1 MKRISSGR
9 LVWSTRPAR
18 IIGIWLAIL
27 AAPLPV
33 FAADA
38 DSRLD
43 WGGGYSTGVD
53 SRTTTASTAGAG
65 SGSAVSLPL
74 ALQTSSQK
82 LPNRKSWQP
91 VGIVRDA
98 AQCRALAG
106 YATSRADSTAA
117 RQRFAQIVD
126 APTSVIRAEIIGAY
140 SDVPAV
146 CSVMGLVAPNIQ
158 FELRLPTTAWNG
170 KLIHYGCGGACGVI
184 YRPQLEE
191 PLSRG
196 YAVIASDLGHAGV
209 PNNWWF
215 RYANLQGI
223 LDLSYRATHVVT
235 LAAREIVD
243 EFYGEN
249 ARRRYFMGCS
259 TGGVQGMI
267 EAQRYPNDFHAILV
281 GAPAYSSGPFFGT
294 WNRMANLD
302 ANGRGIMDSRKLPMI
317 RKAVL
322 AACDARD
329 GTRDG
334 ILQDPRQCDWDP
346 AALRCSKDEDS
357 ATCLTAG
364 EVAVARKL
372 YAGPSTSTGQ
382 SLAYGLGG
390 MARGSE
396 YEWGG
401 FIGPRGERVD
411 LELESG
417 FGDGAYPPV
426 AANAGKPY
434 DFDRDFQ
441 RGDVLGWARYGMNPD
456 LRRFRDAG
464 GKMILWHGWDD
475 NEVASGASVDYYEM
489 TTRTMGGDRE
499 TRDFFRLFM
508 LPGVAH
514 CRRGPGGDA
523 VDFLSHLEDWDEL
536 GKPPEQ
542 LVTYHLKIEQPYL
555 GLPRPRYPL
564 DPDTVQWIR
573 PVYPYP
579 DTALW
584 SGRGDID
591 SPASWK
597 RAPRPRR

>member
-1 MKRISSGR
+1 MKRI
-9 LVWSTRPAR
+9 VPAR
-18 IIGIWLAIL
+18 LRRPIPFMRSAVVAIATL
-27 AAPLPV
+27 GAYDLLVAAET
-33 FAADA
+33 
-38 DSRLD
+38 DSRID

-53 SRTTTASTAGAG
+53 SRTTTVSTASAG
-65 SGSAVSLPL
+65 SGPTFSLPA

-82 LPNRKSWQP
+82 LPNRKLWQS
-91 VGIVRDA
+91 VGVVRDA

-117 RQRFAQIVD
+117 RRRFAQIVD

-140 SDVPAV
+140 SDVPEV
-146 CSVMGLVAPNIQ
+146 CSLLGLVAPNIQ

-196 YAVIASDLGHAGV
+196 YAVVSSDMGHAGV

-223 LDLSYRATHVVT
+223 LDFSYRATHVVT

-259 TGGVQGMI
+259 TGGVQGVI

-281 GAPAYSSGPFFGT
+281 GAPAYSSGPAFGT
-294 WNRMANLD
+294 WNRSANLD
-302 ANGRGIMDSRKLPMI
+302 ANGRGIMDPRKLPLV

-346 AALRCSKDEDS
+346 AALQCPQGAES
-357 ATCLTAG
+357 ATCLTTD
-364 EVAVARKL
+364 EITVVRKL
-372 YAGPSTSTGQ
+372 YAGPSTSSGQ

-390 MARGSE
+390 LPRGSE
-396 YEWGG
+396 YEWGA

-417 FGDGAYPPV
+417 FGDGVYSPV
-426 AANAGKPY
+426 AGNAGKPF

-475 NEVASGASVDYYEM
+475 NEVAPGASVDYYET
-489 TTRTMGGDRE
+489 TTRTMGGDVA
-499 TRDFFRLFM
+499 TSDFFRLFM

-523 VDFLSHLEDWDEL
+523 VDFLSYLEDWDEL
-536 GKPPEQ
+536 GQPPEQ
-542 LVTYHLKIEQPYL
+542 IITHHLKVEQPYL

-564 DPDTVQWIR
+564 DPDAVEWTR

-579 DTALW
+579 DTAVW
-584 SGRGDID
+584 SGRGDIKL
-591 SPASWK
+591 PTSWK
-597 RAPRPRR
+597 RAARPRR